1 MPLKTK
7 RQHRRQVDG
16 GAGGGGVCKG
26 DTNSREIFWKIPS
39 ISLKHAHS
47 RACKRALT
55 QPPTRAEAEAA
66 AVTATATATLSLASV
81 T

>member
-1 MPLKTK
+1 M
-7 RQHRRQVDG
+7 
-16 GAGGGGVCKG
+16 CKG

-55 QPPTRAEAEAA
+55 QPPTRAEAAA
-66 AVTATATATLSLASV
+66 AVTATAKLSLASV
-81 T
+81 TQGAAAAAPVHPLWKNALSKE